1 MKLRPCATLFAH
13 VSAPGS
19 VFEILLA
26 RFFDGL
32 PDQATLQLID
42 THLRRSEKYAAEGPP
57 TGSNVIRSA
66 NMSDSLYVGN
76 AYPCVALVSAVD
88 RDEIRRH
95 GLHLTAVAKAAGE
108 HASHPRDPIGKGL
121 HDVGCLTVIAEDEN
135 VCVDG
140 VRGLVEEEHCR
151 NVMKGPNDLALGK
164 NRCGLFC
171 SGSLI
176 NLQRERA
183 LLIEAEGIDTVNDDL
198 ADQRGTERP

>member
-1 MKLRPCATLFAH
+1 MKCCQAMVDANGLSASEIFGAADDMKIRSCTTLFSH
-13 VSAPGS
+13 LSARGS
-19 VFEILLA
+19 VFEILPDTQAA
-26 RFFDGL
+26 RPVQHD
-32 PDQATLQLID
+32 PQRECQ
-42 THLRRSEKYAAEGPP
+42 R
-57 TGSNVIRSA
+57 
-66 NMSDSLYVGN
+66 SLYVGN

-171 SGSLI
+171 SGSLV